1 MPDIKGKNMFLIAEK
16 PDLMRKIQACYDRH
30 REKIPY
36 TLTFAAQSGHLVTL
50 KHPDELDE
58 SLKDWTWE
66 SLPINPE
73 DYGGWAYKVI
83 EEEKT
88 GPYMT
93 PRERYDL
100 IKKEVLSG
108 RYDAVINAGDPDQEG
123 GLLVRLVLAHCGNRL
138 PVYRFWTNDLTENH
152 ILDALLNLRDDENDP
167 QLVHLLDAAYGRQR
181 ADYLFGM
188 NLSRAATLKMGAR
201 VACGRVKTPIL
212 SIVCKREDEI
222 AHFVPQT
229 VYGVKARYEEGFDG
243 VLLGKGEELD
253 ESVEEDEEEE
263 KVPVRWFRTKEE
275 AEEVASSLKRTLEI
289 TSYDTKRQTSYA
301 PKLFKLATAQVEAGK
316 MGYSAA
322 DTLRIIQGLYEKKLL
337 SYPRTG
343 CEYLGGDEDFTEM
356 LSAAGCVPELRK
368 YVDAVT
374 DKDITRVKKTKTW
387 VNAEE
392 LQKEGHSALAP
403 TTTHPDWPDLDKEEQ
418 DIYRMVCAQF
428 VAPFMPPL
436 VQDRTNL
443 TAQVDGH
450 EFRSTGKTM
459 VSPGWT
465 LVFGRTHTDTLIPA
479 HKKGDTLLAAEY
491 QTTEKTTKCPHRYT
505 TADLIAVCENPIKH
519 LDNKAYKKL
528 GKKLKIGTPAT
539 RAGIIE
545 ELIRRDH
552 YLEVKKEGRR
562 EVVTPTKTGQ
572 EIIRNIHDCKICK
585 VDITGEWELK
595 LEKVRGGDMTLE
607 EIDSYMLDS
616 VTAQIEEFRS
626 KPMHRIDSAGNYQ
639 RLGECP
645 LCGKML
651 MRGPK
656 MYYCTGYKEGC
667 GVGGPVEK
675 NGAVLS
681 VEEFLD
687 ILSGSEVTKKMTKNG
702 KTWDQKIACDKET
715 GRIIYPGEYS
725 VSSFTCPCCGKHV
738 LESATLYTCEGRKD
752 KSCGVFM
759 PKLFGGISIP
769 QAQFRNLFTK
779 GKTDV
784 LDGFKS
790 DKTGK
795 TYAAY
800 FEADRE
806 TKKIIPHYSD
816 PEVPTD
822 YACPVCGRP
831 IVRKGFRYLCSD
843 TDGCGFSMPATMSKA
858 DLPDKIVKRL
868 ISAVK
873 TEKVSEKASAYT
885 GKVSTAYRCPC
896 CGGPVAKD
904 GMWFVCEDEGCGFRV
919 YRLMSGH
926 VLTDKEAEEL
936 FNAKRTGTITDF
948 ISKKTGKGFSAAL
961 VVNADAKKADFEFAE
976 IKRGSAYKCPLCRK
990 QMDDEGIKLTCGC
1003 GLSVWKKASGRTLTE
1018 HELQDLITKGSTGY
1032 LKMKKKDGT
1041 PFEAKLVINR
1051 EEKKVNYE
1059 FKPRPRKTQK

>member
-275 AEEVASSLKRTLEI
+275 AEEVASSLKQTLEI

-368 YVDAVT
+368 YVDAIT
-374 DKDITRVKKTKTW
+374 DSDISRVKKTKTW

-656 MYYCTGYKEGC
+656 MYYCTGYKDGC
-667 GVGGPVEK
+667 KVGGPVEK

-681 VEEFLD
+681 VEEFMD

-873 TEKVSEKASAYT
+873 TEKVSGKASAYT

-896 CGGPVAKD
+896 CGGTVAKD

-936 FNAKRTGTITDF
+936 FSAKRTGTITDF
-948 ISKKTGKGFSAAL
+948 ISKKTGKEFSAAL
-961 VVNADAKKADFEFAE
+961 VVNADTKKADFEFAE
-976 IKRGSAYKCPLCRK
+976 IKRRSAYKCPLCRK

-1003 GLSVWKKASGRTLTE
+1003 GLSVWKKASGRTLSE

-1041 PFEAKLVINR
+1041 PFEAKLVISR
-1051 EEKKVNYE
+1051 EEKKVGYE
-1059 FKPRPRKTQK
+1059 FRPRPRKTQK